1 MSRSFAVDESK
12 GIYRNRFFR
21 DVNPFFYFFVNR
33 NCENVSKK
41 LVIFYKF
48 IIMEYGFCCNGG
60 SVTMS
65 TLANTNVYDY
75 VNVLDKAAD
84 ASWLRNDA
92 ISNNIANADTPGYK
106 RQDVNFETQLAK
118 ALRHSRYKTTDAR
131 VADLKT
137 NRLKPITYTDYAGY
151 SYRIDGNNVDPDT
164 EGAYLAKN
172 QIVYQGL
179 TESIKAEFQNLKAVI
194 K

>member
-1 MSRSFAVDESK
+1 
-12 GIYRNRFFR
+12 
-21 DVNPFFYFFVNR
+21 
-33 NCENVSKK
+33 
-41 LVIFYKF
+41 
-48 IIMEYGFCCNGG
+48 
-60 SVTMS
+60 MS

-106 RQDVNFETQLAK
+106 RQDVNFETQLAR
-118 ALRHSRYKTTDAR
+118 ALRYSRYKSTDAK

-137 NRLKPITYTDYAGY
+137 NRLKPITYTDYAGF